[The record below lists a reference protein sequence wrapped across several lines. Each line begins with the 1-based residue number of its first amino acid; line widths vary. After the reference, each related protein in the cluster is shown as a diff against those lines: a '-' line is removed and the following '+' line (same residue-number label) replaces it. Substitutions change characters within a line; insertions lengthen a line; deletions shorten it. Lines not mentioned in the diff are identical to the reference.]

1 MEEEILAN
9 LYKLIQVEKAEKFE
23 VISSERT
30 NWVTV
35 VMENITKEHNASAV
49 MRTCDCFGIQTLHL
63 IENSRNY
70 ATQREISK
78 GAATWIT
85 TKNYSN
91 EKRINNCTTQ
101 LKKAGYQLIATSP
114 HATKTIDDINI
125 NQPIALLFGTE
136 RTGISDE
143 LMQEADQLIKI
154 PMYGFTESF
163 NVSVSVSILLNE
175 LRNKLTKSD
184 INWKLSP
191 EEQIKIKIDW
201 CSKIINRGP
210 LVVEEIR
217 RRIIEKE

>member
-1 MEEEILAN
+1 MERDILSS
-9 LYKLIQVEKAEKFE
+9 LYELIQPEKADKFE
-23 VISSERT
+23 LIASERT

-35 VMENITKEHNASAV
+35 VMENITKDHNASAV
-49 MRTCDCFGIQTLHL
+49 MRTCDCFGVQTLHL
-63 IENSRNY
+63 LENSRNY

-78 GAATWIT
+78 GAATWIN
-85 TKNYSN
+85 TKNYSDEN
-91 EKRINNCTTQ
+91 RIVNCTTE

-125 NQPIALLFGTE
+125 DQPIALLFGTE
-136 RTGISDE
+136 RTGISKE
-143 LMQEADQLIKI
+143 LLSESDHLIKI

-163 NVSVSVSILLNE
+163 NVSVTVSILLNE
-175 LRNKLTKSD
+175 LRKKLMQSEID
-184 INWKLSP
+184 WKLSP
-191 EEQIKIKIDW
+191 QEQTKIKIDW